1 MNVITRSVAI
11 LAFDVN
17 DGIWESAV
25 MRTNMRVSIKM
36 DCSVQWPHQL
46 IDCYHDRSQCN
57 TFKVGLSSVFPQ
69 ENCSLLRLPASEP

>member
-46 IDCYHDRSQCN
+46 VWLFWFWWRSQCN
-57 TFKVGLSSVFPQ
+57 TFKVGLSSVFP
-69 ENCSLLRLPASEP
+69 